1 MIGVVYR
8 QRKGRNPQRESAFSH
23 PVSFS
28 GHREKPDNNT
38 ISSIS
43 NTPRH
48 NRRCFSQFDRKTDCF
63 DGGFSEAC
71 GVNSVRSSVPENP
84 CWEVRRNRATFK
96 AVCLTQTRHDGP
108 VNKNQPD
115 SQSFVGGIRTI
126 DGSARSPAPLKSNR
140 IALRELIAPDT
151 TNLFWQ
157 KPGIVL
163 ADVKSSRSQRYNGFR
178 PDRTALRKTSRGWL
192 PSDIRHKDHAGFVLM
207 DIRNVRAS
215 F

>member
-1 MIGVVYR
+1 MIPHYLV
-8 QRKGRNPQRESAFSH
+8 P
-23 PVSFS
+23 P
-28 GHREKPDNNT
+28 
-38 ISSIS
+38 
-43 NTPRH
+43 TPCDH
-48 NRRCFSQFDRKTDCF
+48 NRRCFNQFDRKTDCF
-63 DGGFSEAC
+63 DGGKRVGKCGDSNPA
-71 GVNSVRSSVPENP
+71 GVNHEISLEHRPTGKATS
-84 CWEVRRNRATFK
+84 ATFK
-96 AVCLTQTRHDGP
+96 AVCLTRTRHDGP